1 MKRTAVIMAGGSGE
15 RFWPLSR
22 RKQPKQLLCLTS
34 DDKTM
39 IEETLERIAPLVSY
53 SDMFIITSEALLA
66 PMREMLSAIPP
77 ENIVAEPLKRNT
89 APCIALAAAFIA
101 ERYAEDGLQ
110 PCDISMAV
118 LAADHYISSKELFC
132 TTAEAA
138 FTCAE
143 TTAQLVTL
151 GIPPSRPETGYGYIE
166 TAQAESTPL
175 AAEKVVSFR
184 EKPSREKAE
193 EFVASGN
200 FLWNSG
206 MFFWRVDVVAEGLCQ
221 HLPDVGSTIDAL
233 RTALRNRTH
242 STPSGTPQG
251 TREIFAPM
259 PDISIDYGLMERADN
274 VAVVRALFPWDDV
287 GSWDALPR
295 VFPADE
301 QGNITLGDSVV
312 LDSTNCVVVNRC
324 SGNST
329 AVAVVGMENV
339 VVVATPNGILVCP
352 VERAQDVKKVVQTLQ
367 KQEGGEQFL

>member
-39 IEETLERIAPLVSY
+39 IEETLERIASLVSY

-66 PMREMLSAIPP
+66 PMREMLPNIPP

-101 ERYAEDGLQ
+101 ERYVAEGLH
-110 PCDISMAV
+110 PRDISMAV

-143 TTAQLVTL
+143 TTGQLVTL
-151 GIPPSRPETGYGYIE
+151 GITPSRPETGYGYVE
-166 TAQAESTPL
+166 TTEAEAAPL
-175 AAEKVVSFR
+175 VAEKVVSFR

-206 MFFWRVDVVAEGLCQ
+206 MFFWRLDVVVEGLCQ
-221 HLPDVGSTIDAL
+221 HLPDVGSAIDTLRAAL
-233 RTALRNRTH
+233 HNRTRN
-242 STPSGTPQG
+242 TPSGTPQG

-259 PDISIDYGLMERADN
+259 PDISIDYGLMERAEN

-287 GSWDALPR
+287 GSWDAMPR
-295 VFPADE
+295 VFPSDG
-301 QGNITLGDSVV
+301 QGNVTVGDTVV

-324 SGNST
+324 SSNPV
-329 AVAVVGMENV
+329 AVAVVGMDNV
-339 VVVATPNGILVCP
+339 VVVATPDGVLVCP
-352 VERAQDVKKVVQTLQ
+352 VDRVQEVKKVVQTLQ
-367 KQEGGEQFL
+367 KKEGGEQFL